1 MNGFGNIKQL
11 IEKVAS
17 SIVTYINFENTE
29 LERDS
34 TITTVDTTI
43 NEIHKNIEHNAKEI
57 NEYKKILSQGGFNYK
72 SAESGEQG
80 KIITKLFETMSMYQ
94 NEIEWR
100 SILIDILHTY
110 MEKYYEALEG
120 AKGISQSSALID
132 KQQTYLTTLFD
143 NMKEVF
149 KDQVESGFE
158 QRKLEFG
165 ALLQRFEFLTDRIR
179 VNDVILNK
187 CIDAGIDQK
196 NEISSLAKTIT
207 DKYEIQR
214 VYTCSTCWKE
224 LNSKKELEEHMKTHQ
239 FKSAINEIKEEK
251 QMIEQN
257 KETLEQAE
265 QKKIAEKVILSQES
279 TPDLSLTVD
288 EKIGQ
293 GFNTAMIKEKEINQD
308 SSKKNNMWDEKEEED
323 ELEKIKKEE
332 ERKNKTV
339 EIQPNKSDEDMI
351 EQIKKDKEDEKVKRK
366 HLKML
371 GKELKKSLVYKNK
384 VVEYLIKQNKYNDI
398 DIMTIADCAKGLVIH
413 THKQLNGDK

>member
-1 MNGFGNIKQL
+1 
-11 IEKVAS
+11 
-17 SIVTYINFENTE
+17 
-29 LERDS
+29 
-34 TITTVDTTI
+34 
-43 NEIHKNIEHNAKEI
+43 
-57 NEYKKILSQGGFNYK
+57 
-72 SAESGEQG
+72 
-80 KIITKLFETMSMYQ
+80 MY
-94 NEIEWR
+94 EE
-100 SILIDILHTY
+100 
-110 MEKYYEALEG
+110 EKY
-120 AKGISQSSALID
+120 
-132 KQQTYLTTLFD
+132 
-143 NMKEVF
+143 
-149 KDQVESGFE
+149 
-158 QRKLEFG
+158 
-165 ALLQRFEFLTDRIR
+165 
-179 VNDVILNK
+179 
-187 CIDAGIDQK
+187 
-196 NEISSLAKTIT
+196 
-207 DKYEIQR
+207 
-214 VYTCSTCWKE
+214 
-224 LNSKKELEEHMKTHQ
+224 
-239 FKSAINEIKEEK
+239 IKMLEK